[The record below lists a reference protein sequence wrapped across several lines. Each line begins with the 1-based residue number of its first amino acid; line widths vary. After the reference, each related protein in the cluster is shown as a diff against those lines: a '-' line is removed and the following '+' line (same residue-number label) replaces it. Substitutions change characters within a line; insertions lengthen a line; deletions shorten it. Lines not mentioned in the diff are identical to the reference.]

1 MTAQGSGQLPGGAGD
16 IRVGFSGGKEHEIDK
31 ENLSKIID
39 ELNERFGLNLDE
51 SDQLLFDQFE
61 QEWEKDPEIVAIAT
75 ANDFENFRLA
85 FERMFLE
92 TILKRVDD
100 NEEIFKRILD
110 DEAFRTLIKEWY
122 AKRVFDALNK
132 ITTTHPQ
139 KSKSDGR

>member
-1 MTAQGSGQLPGGAGD
+1 
-16 IRVGFSGGKEHEIDK
+16 
-31 ENLSKIID
+31 
-39 ELNERFGLNLDE
+39 
-51 SDQLLFDQFE
+51 
-61 QEWEKDPEIVAIAT
+61 
-75 ANDFENFRLA
+75 
-85 FERMFLE
+85 MFLE